1 MAGAAMLSRL
11 DAAAFG
17 SVTPVTAAG
26 DHPGRGP
33 VIGRVAELWRYPV
46 KSLGG
51 QRLAC
56 ATLEARGMTGDR
68 RWAVRGGDGRF
79 GSGKTTR
86 RFRRMP
92 HLLSLTAHTD
102 PDGVVWI
109 AFPDGRCGRADDP
122 QTAAWVG
129 EVTGAGVDLGED
141 EGAAHFDDAPLHV
154 VTAADL
160 ADLQA
165 SRGDAAPTDPRRFRP
180 NLVVEAEA
188 GLVPGGRYLV
198 GEAATVATTG
208 ATVRCVMTTMAQPGL
223 DFVPGIL
230 KHLEERYEGC
240 FGVYATVE
248 RPGDIAVGDP
258 VTLLS

>member
-1 MAGAAMLSRL
+1 M
-11 DAAAFG
+11 
-17 SVTPVTAAG
+17 TAAG

-51 QRLAC
+51 ERLAC
-56 ATLEARGMTGDR
+56 ATLEARGMAGDR
-68 RWAVRGGDGRF
+68 LWAVRGEDGRI

-129 EVTGAGVDLGED
+129 EVTGAGVGLGED

-154 VTAADL
+154 VTTADL

-165 SRGDAAPTDPRRFRP
+165 SRGGAAPTDPRRFRP
-180 NLVVEAEA
+180 NLVVEAEV
-188 GLVPGGRYLV
+188 GLVPGGRCLV
-198 GEAATVATTG
+198 GEAATIATTG

-223 DFVPGIL
+223 DFVPSSTSRSGTKPASASTPPWSGPATSPWGI
-230 KHLEERYEGC
+230 RSPCCRNDAGWPRSA
-240 FGVYATVE
+240 GVPAV
-248 RPGDIAVGDP
+248 PAVGEGRP
-258 VTLLS
+258 

>member
-1 MAGAAMLSRL
+1 M
-11 DAAAFG
+11 
-17 SVTPVTAAG
+17 TAAG
-26 DHPGRGP
+26 DHRGGGP

-51 QRLAC
+51 ERLAC
-56 ATLEARGMTGDR
+56 ATLEPRGMAGDR
-68 RWAVRGGDGRF
+68 LWAVRGEDGRI

-102 PDGVVWI
+102 TDGVVWI
-109 AFPDGRCGRADDP
+109 AFPDGPPGRADDP
-122 QTAAWVG
+122 ETAARVG
-129 EVTGAGVDLGED
+129 EVTGAHVDLGED
-141 EGAAHFDDAPLHV
+141 DGAAHFDDAPLHA
-154 VTAADL
+154 VTTADL

-165 SRGDAAPTDPRRFRP
+165 SRDDAAPADPRRFRP

-188 GLVPGGRYLV
+188 PLAPASRYLI
-198 GEAATVATTG
+198 GEDATVATTG
-208 ATVRCVMTTMAQPGL
+208 PTARCVMTTMAQPGL
-223 DFVPGIL
+223 AFVPGIL
-230 KHLEERYEGC
+230 RHLEERYDGC

-248 RPGDIAVGDP
+248 RPGDIAIGDP